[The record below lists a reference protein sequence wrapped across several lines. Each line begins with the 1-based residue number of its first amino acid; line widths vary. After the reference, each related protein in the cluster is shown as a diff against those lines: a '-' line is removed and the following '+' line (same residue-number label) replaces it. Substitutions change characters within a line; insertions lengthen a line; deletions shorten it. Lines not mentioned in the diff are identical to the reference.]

1 MGGKKE
7 GGLGLGKGKRSEKG
21 RKRKWR
27 EKGKRNEK
35 GEREWEQGVW
45 KEGGSS
51 EGKDCL
57 FPLSVLYNVQ
67 YITIA
72 GLQPLLSNITFN
84 WYLSL
89 RIWLKLN
96 CQLLYLVNYVLP
108 LHTLYTVKC
117 DFYLFSVTCS
127 FL

>member
-1 MGGKKE
+1 MDQVRRKWDGGSCTI
-7 GGLGLGKGKRSEKG
+7 GG
-21 RKRKWR
+21 RKVRR
-27 EKGKRNEK
+27 EKGNGSRVC
-35 GEREWEQGVW
+35 GR
-45 KEGGSS
+45 KEGVVRGRIAYS
-51 EGKDCL
+51 
-57 FPLSVLYNVQ
+57 PLVYCTVYIVQSTMYTVQ

-89 RIWLKLN
+89 RIWLQLN

>member
-1 MGGKKE
+1 MDQVRRKWDGGSCTI
-7 GGLGLGKGKRSEKG
+7 GG
-21 RKRKWR
+21 RKVRR
-27 EKGKRNEK
+27 EKGNGSR
-35 GEREWEQGVW
+35 VW